1 MVKENKRRK
10 LFLNYPI
17 SILIILFFAESVS
30 QVLTDDSINSYVI
43 MKMPKGDNL
52 MVFNGGNAIPDEIYI
67 NGISKTVTSQYD
79 FTEDENNVT
88 LIWKRTIMNC
98 KFIFRDCEYIIEI
111 DFSHFDTF

>member
-30 QVLTDDSINSYVI
+30 QVLTDDSIYSYVI

-52 MVFNGGNAIPDEIYI
+52 KVYDGGNAIPNEIYI
-67 NGISKTVTSQYD
+67 NGISKDVASQYD
-79 FTEDENNVT
+79 FNEDENNVT